1 MANFLGRMTLDYW
14 IEADNIKEAD
24 RKLNKML
31 DQWDKATPEE
41 ITWDNWDRLIEEE
54 REPEN

>member
-1 MANFLGRMTLDYW
+1 MTLDYW

-41 ITWDNWDRLIEEE
+41 ITWDNWDRLIEKEKE
-54 REPEN
+54 TEN